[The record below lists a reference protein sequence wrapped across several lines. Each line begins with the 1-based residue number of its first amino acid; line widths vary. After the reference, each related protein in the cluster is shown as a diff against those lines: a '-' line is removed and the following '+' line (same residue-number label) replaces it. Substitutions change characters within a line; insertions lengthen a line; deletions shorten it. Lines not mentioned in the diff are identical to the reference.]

1 MADRAVKIAPSV
13 LSADF
18 SRLGEQVAEAAAGG
32 ADYIHLDIMDGHF
45 VPALTFGPIVVKA
58 IRRWTDIPLDVHMM
72 VSQPQNYIS
81 ELAAAGADVITVHA
95 EANDTAAAIDAIHAR
110 GLKAG
115 VAIRPSTPLSALDPW
130 LDAAELLL
138 PMSVEPGFCGQ
149 EFDEG
154 TYDRIRALREAR
166 PDALIEVDG
175 GVTCENAAALRK
187 AGADILVSGSAI
199 FGTEDPVAAAL
210 TIAGLE

>member
-1 MADRAVKIAPSV
+1 M
-13 LSADF
+13 LGADF
-18 SRLGEQVAEAAAGG
+18 GRLRELAELVAPHSGYLHM
-32 ADYIHLDIMDGHF
+32 DVMDGHF
-45 VPALTFGPIVVKA
+45 VPNLTMGPDTVGALRGLA
-58 IRRWTDIPLDVHMM
+58 PLDVHLM
-72 VSQPQNYIS
+72 VTDPLNFVESF
-81 ELAAAGADVITVHA
+81 ADAGADIITVHA

-130 LDAAELLL
+130 LDVAELLL

-166 PDALIEVDG
+166 PDTLIEVDG
-175 GVTCENAAALRK
+175 GVTCENAAALRE

-199 FGTEDPVAAAL
+199 FGTEDTVAAAR

>member
-1 MADRAVKIAPSV
+1 MDV
-13 LSADF
+13 
-18 SRLGEQVAEAAAGG
+18 
-32 ADYIHLDIMDGHF
+32 MDGHF
-45 VPALTFGPIVVKA
+45 VPNLTMGPDTVAALRGIA
-58 IRRWTDIPLDVHMM
+58 PLDVHLM
-72 VSQPQNYIS
+72 VTDPLNFVESF
-81 ELAAAGADVITVHA
+81 ADAGADIITVHA

-130 LDAAELLL
+130 LDMAELLL

-149 EFDEG
+149 KFDEG

-166 PDALIEVDG
+166 SDTLIEVDG
-175 GVTCENAAALRK
+175 GVTCENAAALRE

-199 FGTEDPVAAAL
+199 FGTEDPVAAAR